1 LNLSLSW
8 DAEAEL
14 EVGRA
19 ASKRQP
25 QGASNFRDSARRALA
40 DANDHWHM
48 AEHRIPGVNFSLRV
62 SWRLSPWA
70 RPRGK
75 LVGIRDPFRH
85 GADARCRSR
94 RGVQLHGV
102 KPAGTRLRLRH
113 TVVLSRSTARSLSNR
128 LDLVRRSGCQPSKV
142 IQGLGPLTVLRARPP
157 AHDVP
162 ELTIE
167 RSCCAAPSC
176 DVVPE
181 RSATALGR
189 SAPPM
194 AGSAVLV
201 LHPRVP

>member
-1 LNLSLSW
+1 
-8 DAEAEL
+8 
-14 EVGRA
+14 
-19 ASKRQP
+19 
-25 QGASNFRDSARRALA
+25 
-40 DANDHWHM
+40 
-48 AEHRIPGVNFSLRV
+48 
-62 SWRLSPWA
+62 
-70 RPRGK
+70 
-75 LVGIRDPFRH
+75 
-85 GADARCRSR
+85 
-94 RGVQLHGV
+94 V

-176 DVVPE
+176 DVVVPD
-181 RSATALGR
+181 RLGR